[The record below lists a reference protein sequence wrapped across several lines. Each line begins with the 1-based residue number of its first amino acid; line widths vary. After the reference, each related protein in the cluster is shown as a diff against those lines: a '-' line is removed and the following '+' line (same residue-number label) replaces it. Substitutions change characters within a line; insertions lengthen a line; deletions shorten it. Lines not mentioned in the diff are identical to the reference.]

1 MLQLFVP
8 FNQAI
13 IQYSG
18 WLVDKSRV
26 AALLLLTYHICH
38 AMKRPPRGWRG
49 KWYRYL
55 PSPSSF
61 QYSMADRQPGCAA
74 GLETSVSGHQL

>member
-1 MLQLFVP
+1 MLCMQFVTAVSPP

-26 AALLLLTYHICH
+26 AVLLLLTYHICH

-49 KWYRYL
+49 KWYR
-55 PSPSSF
+55 
-61 QYSMADRQPGCAA
+61 
-74 GLETSVSGHQL
+74 